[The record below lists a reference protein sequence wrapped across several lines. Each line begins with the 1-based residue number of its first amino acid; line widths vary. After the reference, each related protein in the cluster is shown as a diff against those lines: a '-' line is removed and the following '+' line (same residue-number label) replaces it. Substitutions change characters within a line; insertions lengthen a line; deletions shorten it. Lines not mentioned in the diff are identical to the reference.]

1 MLNFLSIRNIV
12 LIEEIDIDFD
22 KGLCVVT
29 GETGA
34 GKSIILDSLGLVLGN
49 RANFSLRPDN
59 NLDTTVSAIFSNI
72 KNPDIKKIFLK
83 QGIEPTNEIILKR
96 ILSVDGKSKSFLN
109 DNLVSLN
116 TLKNIGNKL
125 VEIESQFSEH
135 GLLDVSSHIKV
146 LDEFGEYDVL
156 VKSLNES
163 WEILERNKKKVRE
176 LKDLKKRVSENKEL
190 FVFYLN
196 ELSKLNPCEH
206 EYPELLRKK
215 EKFMNAEKIKKS
227 CSLVL
232 ENLFSENNNSIE
244 SLMIASIKELEKI
257 IKFVG
262 NDGEKVIK
270 KFDDFL
276 IYSQEIKTLIEDFHS
291 NENSSNSNTDI
302 ESINDRIYEYVR
314 LAKKH
319 ACNESELIYKKKKI
333 ELELEKIESESD
345 DLDLIMKE
353 KDRSEKKFI
362 NLAAQVSKK
371 RIETAKKMDLQINS
385 ELPDLKLDNAKF
397 KTDIKKSE
405 YLKKDGFD
413 VVNFLIKTNPKSELD
428 HLSKISSGGE
438 LCRFALAIKVV
449 SSRSQK
455 NSIVFDEVDSGIG
468 GSVAS
473 AVGEKLNRLGKTKQI
488 IVVTHSPQVAALGDQ
503 HFKVSK
509 TLIEGRN
516 KTILK
521 QLDKNEKILEIA
533 RMLSG
538 KEITYEAEEAAKKL
552 IKAI

>member
-12 LIEEIDIDFD
+12 LIEEIDIEFGE
-22 KGLCVVT
+22 GLCVLT

-49 RANFSLRPDN
+49 RANFSLRPN
-59 NLDTTVSAIFSNI
+59 NKLDTTVSAIFSNI

-83 QGIEPTNEIILKR
+83 QGIEPTDEILLKR

-146 LDEFGEYDVL
+146 LDEFGDYDVL
-156 VKSLNES
+156 IKSLNES

-176 LKDLKKRVSENKEL
+176 LKDLKKRVNENKEL

-196 ELSKLNPCEH
+196 ELSKLNPCEN

-215 EKFMNAEKIKKS
+215 EKFMNAEKINKS
-227 CSLVL
+227 CSLVY

-257 IKFVG
+257 TKFIG
-262 NDGEKVIK
+262 NEGEKVIK

-276 IYSQEIKTLIEDFHS
+276 IYSQDIKNLMEDFKS
-291 NENSSNSNTDI
+291 NENSSNSDI

-333 ELELEKIESESD
+333 ELELEKIQSESD
-345 DLDLIMKE
+345 DLKTIVEE
-353 KDRSEKKFI
+353 KDKSEKKFI
-362 NLAAQVSKK
+362 NLASQVSEK
-371 RIETAKKMDLQINS
+371 RIETAKKMDLQINL
-385 ELPDLKLDNAKF
+385 ELPDLKLNNAKF

-413 VVNFLIKTNPKSELD
+413 VVNFLIKTNPKSDLD

-449 SSRSQK
+449 SSRTQK

-509 TLIEGRN
+509 TLIKGRN

-521 QLDKNEKILEIA
+521 KLDKNEKILEIA

-538 KEITYEAEEAAKKL
+538 KEVTFEAEEAAKKL

>member
-22 KGLCVVT
+22 KGLCVLT

-49 RANFSLRPDN
+49 RANFSLRPN
-59 NLDTTVSAIFSNI
+59 NKLDTTVSAIFSNI
-72 KNPDIKKIFLK
+72 NDPDIKNIFLK
-83 QGIEPTNEIILKR
+83 QGIELTEEIMLKR
-96 ILSVDGKSKSFLN
+96 ILTVDGKSKSFLN

-125 VEIESQFSEH
+125 VEVESQFSEH
-135 GLLDVSSHIKV
+135 GLLDISSHIKV
-146 LDEFGEYDVL
+146 LDEFGDYDIL

-163 WEILERNKKKVRE
+163 WQILERNKKKVSE
-176 LKDLKKRVSENKEL
+176 LKDLKKRVSENREL

-196 ELSKLNPCEH
+196 ELSKLNPCEN

-215 EKFMNAEKIKKS
+215 EKLVNAERIKKS

-232 ENLFSENNNSIE
+232 ENLFSENNKSIE
-244 SLMIASIKELEKI
+244 SLMISSIKELEKI
-257 IKFVG
+257 TKFVG
-262 NDGEKVIK
+262 DDGEKVIK

-276 IYSQEIKTLIEDFHS
+276 IYSQDLKNLIEDFYS
-291 NENSSNSNTDI
+291 NENSSNSDI

-319 ACNESELIYKKKKI
+319 ACNESELICKKKKI
-333 ELELEKIESESD
+333 ELELQKIESESN
-345 DLDLIMKE
+345 DLEIIIDE
-353 KDRSEKKFI
+353 KDKSEKKFI
-362 NLAAQVSKK
+362 DLASQVSEK
-371 RIETAKKMDLQINS
+371 RIETAKKMDLQINA

-405 YLKKDGFD
+405 HLKRNGFD
-413 VVNFLIKTNPKSELD
+413 VVNFLIKTNPKSDLD

-449 SSRSQK
+449 SSRTQK

-488 IVVTHSPQVAALGDQ
+488 IVVTHSPQVAALGNQ

-509 TLIEGRN
+509 TFIEGRN

-521 QLDKNEKILEIA
+521 KLDKKEKILEIA
-533 RMLSG
+533 RMISG
-538 KEITYEAEEAAKKL
+538 KEITFEAEEAAKKL